1 MYKRQPLREALAA
14 DVAGRRGLDL
24 SADNVTIHPGG
35 KPVITKF
42 VQALIEF
49 GDEVLYPNPGYPIY
63 ESQIEFIGGKPL
75 AYRYL
80 PTDTGFEIDLDQ
92 VRSLITPATKAIVY
106 NNLQNPISAE
116 SSQAEMEACLLYTS
130 PSPRDRTR
138 YRMPSSA

>member
-1 MYKRQPLREALAA
+1 MCIRDR
-14 DVAGRRGLDL
+14 
-24 SADNVTIHPGG
+24 
-35 KPVITKF
+35 VITKF

-80 PTDTGFEIDLDQ
+80 PTATGFEIDLDQ
-92 VRSLITPATKAIVY
+92 IRSLITPATKAIVY

-116 SSQAEMEACLLYTS
+116 STPVSYTHLDVYKRQRSQ
-130 PSPRDRTR
+130 
-138 YRMPSSA
+138 